1 MIKVARNTPHI
12 YVSENQ
18 LDRSK
23 TYFDMNGFLS
33 EYNVANILVIYR
45 HPAAFCSV
53 PNHVNVA
60 RIAAGACIIL
70 GINPQVA
77 RIDAVGAY
85 SRPSRAVPTLPSKEE
100 EEAMQNQQAYDKS
113 HEPGPV
119 RSFTGAISWLL
130 SLPGLSVLVLQ
141 GNDTLSAN
149 WSRLV
154 AWMEHQDPDT
164 LVVFAFH
171 VNVAEA
177 NHILEDLCQVCS
189 KWMEHAIFSLR
200 DVIDFEQGRLNC
212 SRVRT
217 LKTCCLAR
225 QDHKDRQLQQRR
237 VLL

>member
-12 YVSENQ
+12 HVSEIQ
-18 LDRSK
+18 LDQDK
-23 TYFDMNGFLS
+23 TYFDISGFLS
-33 EYNVANILVIYR
+33 EYDVANVLIICR
-45 HPAAFCSV
+45 HSATFSSV
-53 PNHVNVA
+53 PNHVNVG
-60 RIAAGACIIL
+60 RIAAGVCSTL
-70 GINPQVA
+70 GINPRLA

-85 SRPSRAVPTLPSKEE
+85 GMPSRAVPSLPTKEE
-100 EEAMQNQQAYDKS
+100 EEAIQNQQAYDKS
-113 HEPGPV
+113 HKPGSAK
-119 RSFTGAISWLL
+119 SFTRAISWLL
-130 SLPGLSVLVLQ
+130 SLPGLGVLILQ
-141 GNDTLSAN
+141 GNDTLSDK

-171 VNVAEA
+171 INVAEA